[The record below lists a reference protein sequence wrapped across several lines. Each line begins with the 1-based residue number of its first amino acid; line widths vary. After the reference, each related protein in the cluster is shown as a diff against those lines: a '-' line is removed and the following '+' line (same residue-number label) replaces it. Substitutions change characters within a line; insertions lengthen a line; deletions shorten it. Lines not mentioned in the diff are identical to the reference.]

1 MSKKRQAILDYN
13 LSEVLTPIRR
23 TLSKLKPNKFMQNF
37 GLLVPYSR
45 NLKKFVLVMKLITLL
60 LLTSLATATAK
71 SSYSQQTKFV
81 LNLEHVTVK
90 QLFDK
95 IEGSSEFI
103 FVYYDNII
111 DLNQEVSVIAN
122 NETVEEI
129 LNKVFE
135 TSENTFKIFDRQIVI
150 AKKENSE
157 AVFAKY
163 PDPPVA
169 KKELSGTIN
178 DSKGNPLP
186 GVSIVVKGT
195 TLGTVTDAEGKFLLT
210 IPVDAKSLVI
220 SFIGMK
226 PQEIILTRET
236 VINVVM
242 EEMNV
247 GMEEVVVIGYG
258 TQKKVTVTGSI
269 STVSGDIITKSPSQ
283 GVATALAG
291 RVTGVVTTQVS
302 GQPGNSNP
310 SVYVRGVGTYTGA
323 SGALSLV
330 DGVERSFQSIDPNE
344 IESISI
350 LKDASA
356 TAVFG
361 IRGANGVII
370 VTTKRGVEGAPKIS
384 FSGNYGIQVPAKLVS
399 TENSYSYATTWN
411 KAQLYDDPNLPVSG
425 LRFSPL
431 AINSFKTG
439 KYPEIFP
446 NESLATKIFKA
457 TAPQNQENINISG
470 GSKFVKYFISL
481 GHFFQDGLTKTFG
494 DPDTYPFLYKR
505 YNFRSNID
513 VDLTKSTR
521 ISLTMGGTNEYRQQD
536 QSGSYYRSVPFA
548 GVVIDGKRYRNR
560 ETYIPGATFD
570 VLDNINF
577 QAGFVGYYTNT
588 NNLDISIQQKL
599 DFVTKGLVWKFK
611 YANNAIWTR
620 NVSRSKDK
628 VVYEPLFKCTVDPT
642 AIGDSTIV
650 TRATGTD
657 ALLSYGE
664 SSGKSRNWYLE
675 TSLRY
680 DRIFGDH
687 TVGGLLLYNESRNP
701 YPGSFA
707 DIPTGY
713 VGMAARGE
721 YKYKSRYLFDVN
733 LGYNGSENFAEGK
746 RFGFFPSA
754 SAGWIL
760 TEESFLKDKSSLLN
774 FLKLRASYG
783 SVGNDGGIGRFL
795 YLADTYSLNSGRG
808 YSLGTTLNTN
818 AIIAKEGRIGNPD
831 VTWEKS
837 VKQNYGFDA
846 TLLQNRLSVTMD
858 LFFEL
863 RSNILTTRTTVPAI
877 LSLAMPAVNLG
888 KVQNRGFELE
898 MRWRDKIGN
907 VNYNIGGNTSFARNK
922 ILFMDE
928 IPKKETY
935 LYRTGQSV
943 GRIFGYSFA
952 GFWTP
957 EDVAHYK
964 DFPEA
969 GWIPRAGDVI
979 YNDLNMDGKINDLDQ
994 EPIGYP
1000 NYPEIIY
1007 SVSGG
1012 ADYKGFDMSFMFTG
1026 VENVSREFPLSSV
1039 FSVPFSSVKDAA
1051 LMTWFLDNQWTPETA
1066 ATAKSPTISFIGV
1079 ANNNK
1084 SSKLWT
1090 RDASYLRLK
1099 NVEIGYRFSPEALKR
1114 LGMTSMRIY
1123 ASGYN
1128 LLTWSKLELM
1138 DPEQV
1143 QSTYPLVRIINLG
1156 VNLTFK

>member
-1 MSKKRQAILDYN
+1 
-13 LSEVLTPIRR
+13 
-23 TLSKLKPNKFMQNF
+23 
-37 GLLVPYSR
+37 
-45 NLKKFVLVMKLITLL
+45 MKLITLL
-60 LLTSLATATAK
+60 LLISLATATAK
-71 SSYSQQTKFV
+71 TSYSQQTKFV

-103 FVYYDNII
+103 FIYYDNIL

-129 LNKVFE
+129 LKKVFE
-135 TSENTFKIFDRQIVI
+135 TSDNTFKIFDRQIVI
-150 AKKENSE
+150 AKKENSD
-157 AVFAKY
+157 AVFSKF
-163 PDPPVA
+163 PEPQVS
-169 KKELSGTIN
+169 KKELSGSIT

-195 TLGTVTDAEGKFLLT
+195 TLGTVTDAEGKFILT
-210 IPVDAKSLVI
+210 MPVDAKSLVI

-226 PQEIILTRET
+226 SQEIVLTRET
-236 VINVVM
+236 VINVIM

-247 GMEEVVVIGYG
+247 GMDEVVVIGYG

-269 STVSGDIITKSPSQ
+269 STVSGDIIAKSPSQ

-302 GQPGNSNP
+302 GQPGKSNP

-384 FSGNYGIQVPAKLVS
+384 FSANYGIQVPSKLVE
-399 TENSYSYATTWN
+399 TANSYVYATEWN
-411 KAQLYDDPNLPVSG
+411 KAQLHDDPGVLPSA

-457 TAPQNQENINISG
+457 TAPQNQENISISG
-470 GSKFVKYFISL
+470 GSQSVKYFISL
-481 GHFFQDGLTKTFG
+481 GHFFQDGLTTTFN
-494 DPDTYPFLYKR
+494 DPDTYPFQYKR
-505 YNFRSNID
+505 YNYRANID

-536 QSGSYYRSVPFA
+536 IVWDLYRTAPFA

-560 ETYIPGATFD
+560 QTYIPGATFD
-570 VLDNINF
+570 ALDNI
-577 QAGFVGYYTNT
+577 QYQSGYTGFYANT
-588 NNLDISIQQKL
+588 NNLDLGIEQNL
-599 DFVTKGLVWKFK
+599 DVVTKGLVWKFK
-611 YANNAIWTR
+611 YANNANWTR
-620 NVSRSKDK
+620 DVTRRKDK
-628 VVYEPLFKCTVDPT
+628 VVYEPLFRCTVDPT
-642 AIGDSTIV
+642 AVGDSTIV

-657 ALLSYGE
+657 ALLGYSE

-680 DRIFGDH
+680 DRTFGDH
-687 TVGGLLLYNESRNP
+687 SVGGLLLYNESRNP

-721 YKYKSRYLFDVN
+721 YKYKSRYMFDVN

-774 FLKLRASYG
+774 YFKLRASYG

-795 YLADTYSLNSGRG
+795 YLPDSYSLNSGQG
-808 YSLGTTLNTN
+808 YNFGTTISTN
-818 AIIAKEGRIGNPD
+818 EIIAKESRIGNPD
-831 VTWEKS
+831 VTWEKA

-846 TLLQNRLSVTMD
+846 TLLQNRLSLTADV
-858 LFFEL
+858 FFEL
-863 RSNILTTRTTVPAI
+863 RSNILTARNTVPEI

-888 KVQNRGFELE
+888 KVQNRGFEVE
-898 MRWRDKIGN
+898 MKWRDKIGK

-928 IPKKETY
+928 IPQKETY

-943 GRIFGYSFA
+943 GRIFGYSFS

-957 EDVAHYK
+957 EDVAHYQ
-964 DFPEA
+964 DFPDA
-969 GWIPRAGDVI
+969 SWIPRAGDVR
-979 YNDLNMDGKINDLDQ
+979 YNDLNNDGKINNLDQ
-994 EPIGYP
+994 KPVGFP

-1007 SVSGG
+1007 SLSGG
-1012 ADYKGFDMSFMFTG
+1012 AEYKGFDISFMFTG
-1026 VENVSREFPLSSV
+1026 VANVSRVLSDGWATV
-1039 FSVPFSSVKDAA
+1039 FGQAKDAS
-1051 LMTWFLDNQWTPETA
+1051 LLQWFVDKQWTPETA
-1066 ATAKSPTISFIGV
+1066 ATAQAPAISITG
-1079 ANNNK
+1079 ASNNVK
-1084 SSKLWT
+1084 TSGLWI

-1099 NVEIGYRFSPEALKR
+1099 NAEIGYRFSPNALKR
-1114 LGMTSMRIY
+1114 LGMSSMRVY
-1123 ASGYN
+1123 ANGSN
-1128 LLTWSKLELM
+1128 LLTWTKLEQM
-1138 DPEQV
+1138 DPEQRAI
-1143 QSTYPLVRIINLG
+1143 QYPLIRIFNVG
-1156 VNLTFK
+1156 VNLIFK